1 MNTDLAQK
9 AISSAIKGNWEEA
22 KQINKEILKDSSSDI
37 DALNRIARCCA
48 ELGDITNA
56 RKYAKNVIAIDPFNK
71 IATKSLGKWKNLK
84 KGETFKSG
92 ASSGDVFLE
101 EPGKTKI
108 VNLIHLGSS
117 KVVAKLDSGDEVKIN
132 PHSHR
137 VSISAMNNDYV
148 GKLPDDISSR
158 MRKLIK
164 YGNKYIA
171 HIKSVDNKIVKVFL
185 REVERSKN
193 LTDTQ
198 SFPSEKIDY
207 ISFTPPELVHK
218 KSETQTVEQQDESE

>member
-9 AISSAIKGNWEEA
+9 AITNALNGNWEEA
-22 KQINKEILKDSSSDI
+22 RELNKKILKDNSSDI

-48 ELGDITNA
+48 ELGDIVDA
-56 RKYAKNVIAIDPFNK
+56 RKHAKKVLALDPFNK
-71 IATKSLGKWKNLK
+71 IATKSLEKWKNLK

-101 EPGKTKI
+101 EPGKTRI
-108 VNLIHLGSS
+108 INLIHLGSS
-117 KVVAKLDSGDEVKIN
+117 KVIAKLDCGDEVKIN

-137 VSISAMNNDYV
+137 ISISTINNDYI

-158 MRKLIK
+158 LRKLIK
-164 YGNKYIA
+164 YGNKYVA
-171 HIKSVDNKIVKVFL
+171 HIKSVDNEEVKVFL
-185 REVERSKN
+185 RELERSKK
-193 LTDTQ
+193 LADIQ
-198 SFPSEKIDY
+198 SFPSEKIEY

-218 KSETQTVEQQDESE
+218 KSDTQVVQEQDESE